1 MSHVFVK
8 TNDAGPA
15 RDLQSQRHN
24 TSENQLKRELYLASW
39 AGRAQD
45 LTELRVLYAVIRRAV
60 VGVVEEVEELRSELE
75 IHPLENRER
84 LRCIKVH
91 ILEGWPHQIISVRM
105 SIAANRQVTHR
116 QMRGIHLSV

>member
-1 MSHVFVK
+1 M
-8 TNDAGPA
+8 TPG
-15 RDLQSQRHN
+15 LQEIGRSQRHN
-24 TSENQLKRELYLASW
+24 TSVNQLNLASG

-84 LRCIKVH
+84 LRWIRVH
-91 ILEGWPHQIISVRM
+91 IIEG
-105 SIAANRQVTHR
+105 
-116 QMRGIHLSV
+116 

>member
-1 MSHVFVK
+1 MFSQK
-8 TNDAGPA
+8 PMTPG
-15 RDLQSQRHN
+15 LQEICRSQRHN
-24 TSENQLKRELYLASW
+24 TVNQLNLASG

-84 LRCIKVH
+84 LRWIRVH
-91 ILEGWPHQIISVRM
+91 IIEG
-105 SIAANRQVTHR
+105 
-116 QMRGIHLSV
+116 

>member
-1 MSHVFVK
+1 MTPGLQEICSPSATIHQK
-8 TNDAGPA
+8 TSLSANC
-15 RDLQSQRHN
+15 
-24 TSENQLKRELYLASW
+24 TSRPGAD
-39 AGRAQD
+39 RAQD